1 MGKRL
6 SSITTR
12 TGDDGTTGLADGSRL
27 AKNNLRV
34 HAMGDVD
41 ELNSH
46 LGLLLT
52 EPLPE
57 PLATELTRIQHDLF
71 DLGAALCM
79 PGFDVFPP
87 QAVARLDQLIAE
99 FNKPLPRLDEFILP
113 GGMRA
118 SAYAHIARTVC
129 RRAERVLV
137 DLRQESPIPDD
148 LLLYLNRLSDFL
160 FVAARWIHH
169 KHGVRDVQWKKGFN
183 RPTSD

>member
-1 MGKRL
+1 MGNRL

-27 AKNNLRV
+27 AKNDLRV

-46 LGLLLT
+46 LGLILT

-57 PLATELTRIQHDLF
+57 RLATELTRIQHDLF

-87 QAVARLDQLIAE
+87 QAVARLDDLIKE
-99 FNKPLPRLDEFILP
+99 FNEPLPRLEEFILP
-113 GGMRA
+113 GGSKA

-137 DLRQESPIPDD
+137 DLNQKAELPKD

-160 FVAARWIHH
+160 FVASRWIHH
-169 KHGVRDVQWKKGFN
+169 KKGVLDVQWKKGFN
-183 RPTSD
+183 RPSE

>member
-1 MGKRL
+1 MGNRL

-27 AKNNLRV
+27 AKNDLRV

-46 LGLLLT
+46 IGLILT
-52 EPLPE
+52 EALPE
-57 PLATELTRIQHDLF
+57 RLATELTRIQHDLF

-87 QAVARLDQLIAE
+87 QAVARLEDLIKE
-99 FNKPLPRLDEFILP
+99 FNQPLPRLEEFILP
-113 GGMRA
+113 GGSKA
-118 SAYAHIARTVC
+118 SAYTHIARTVC

-137 DLRQESPIPDD
+137 DLNQQQKLPED
-148 LLLYLNRLSDFL
+148 LLLYMNRLSDFL
-160 FVAARWIHH
+160 FVASRWIHH
-169 KHGVRDVQWKKGFN
+169 KKGVRDVQWKKGFN
-183 RPTSD
+183 RPQE